1 MGVAPVAVSAS
12 TAGTKWHVAC
22 AGRPEQEKST
32 APTNPDQEVTVTE
45 VEPGLFADEV
55 MLEAPIVR
63 AKVGGVMRTAV
74 GDDAEVK

>member
-1 MGVAPVAVSAS
+1 M
-12 TAGTKWHVAC
+12 
-22 AGRPEQEKST
+22 
-32 APTNPDQEVTVTE
+32 TE